1 MPYFNICRT
10 LSKDFTPSVFSII
23 IKSVKRPQNKVQHRK
38 GVQAM
43 PNGLEITKAAIDDF
57 KKIQDYMVS
66 AKKENATE
74 TSRKLKKEY
83 LSLKAILTVAGVNL
97 TDIDE
102 IKE

>member
-1 MPYFNICRT
+1 MTN
-10 LSKDFTPSVFSII
+10 D
-23 IKSVKRPQNKVQHRK
+23 
-38 GVQAM
+38 
-43 PNGLEITKAAIDDF
+43 LEITKAAIDDF
-57 KKIQDYMVS
+57 KKIQCYMAI

-74 TSRKLKKEY
+74 TYAELKREY